1 MILAVWA
8 LTVLLLLAWGFNLL
22 EVIGLMVLL
31 HFGAVLINRVL
42 LALIVRRLASK

>member
-8 LTVLLLLAWGFNLL
+8 LAVLLLFSWGFNLL

-31 HFGAVLINRVL
+31 HFGAVLINRVVIER
-42 LALIVRRLASK
+42 IVRRLVP